1 MKKNVGMLPLH
12 ARLKLPFLVSSSEM
26 VLKGWHGDGVGVVL
40 QNLPFLRI
48 SWKTSKK
55 SIAFLVP
62 QIGLILFFTRHGDF
76 LVGASEH
83 KNDDQKSIQTFM
95 KMKPPG
101 LYSSLLRL
109 AWTSTSETPR
119 LESQKVKILCWAGL
133 KHKKTG
139 LSRQNPEEHADWRLV
154 E

>member
-1 MKKNVGMLPLH
+1 MR
-12 ARLKLPFLVSSSEM
+12 ARLWLPFLVSSSEM

-40 QNLPFLRI
+40 QNLSFLRI
-48 SWKTSKK
+48 SSKTSQK

-76 LVGASEH
+76 LVGASEP

-119 LESQKVKILCWAGL
+119 LESQKVKISCCAGL
-133 KHKKTG
+133 KRKKAG
-139 LSRQNPEEHADWRLV
+139 LSRQNSAEHADWRLV
-154 E
+154 EKLSCKE